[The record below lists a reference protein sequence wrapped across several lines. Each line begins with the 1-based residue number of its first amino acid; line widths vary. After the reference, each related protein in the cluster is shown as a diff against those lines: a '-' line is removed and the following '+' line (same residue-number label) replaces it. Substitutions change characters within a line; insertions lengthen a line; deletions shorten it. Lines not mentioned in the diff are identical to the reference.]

1 MSGGPSITLKS
12 QPIDGN
18 NTGNAAA
25 QQQQQ
30 ANANGAATAGASGAP
45 GSSVQAQTPGNAGAV
60 GGGSVPA
67 EGTRQNSLQRIQ
79 QRKQKVFNL
88 PVPQKLAKLSMYSA
102 CQSEGCRCTG
112 WKTPQE
118 NRHRDVESSYCP
130 EFNEECRNAS
140 CRHSLRMHI
149 AHLDNISSSS
159 MDELLGAII
168 DMENLFMSMQ
178 RVEDEDTKK
187 VYLYLFRLLRQCVLT
202 RQQAVIR
209 GPLGDPPFESPC
221 ITKAV
226 LSLVF
231 YKYNHLNPTE
241 LQTMTEVAKTFL
253 NFLNHYNFESPS
265 TRRGDLTHE
274 DASNYKIN
282 YTRWLVFCHVPA
294 FCNSL
299 RQFETSLVFGR
310 TLLRTVFQ
318 YMSQQL
324 KKKCISERD
333 RFPEDKRSIITQMPK
348 FLEALRAELLKD
360 DSPIWDPNYRP
371 PNSFVIQQRKRHQ
384 EVAPAAPGA
393 SVASIG
399 GAKRASVGEP
409 LHKRIKKEPT
419 DRCSSESLDD
429 LPPDVVMRA
438 MKSVSESKTTNKA
451 EILFPVNVS
460 RDENVK
466 AEEQKRAIEFHVV
479 GNSLT
484 KPVDKQTVLWLLGLQ
499 LVFAY
504 QLPEMPREYIS
515 QLVFDTK
522 HKTLALI
529 KENQPIG
536 GICFRPFPTQ
546 GFTEIVFCAVTM
558 SEQVKGYGTHL
569 MNHLKDYSIMRGIKH
584 LLTFADCDA
593 IGYFKKQGFSKDI
606 KLARPV
612 YAGYIKEYDSATLMH
627 CELHP
632 SIVNTQFI
640 AVIRNQS
647 EILKELIAQR
657 HNEVQKVRPGL
668 TCFKEGL
675 PSIPVE
681 SIPGLR
687 EIGWKP
693 QMRPARSARPL
704 EESSDPEKLA
714 TSFASVLQS
723 VRQHTTAWPFL
734 RPVTAAEVPDYYDH
748 IKYPMDLK
756 TMGERLKKGYYQT
769 RRLFMADMARIFSNC
784 RFYNSPDTEYYR
796 CANSLE
802 RYFQTKMRELGL
814 WDK

>member
-1 MSGGPSITLKS
+1 MSGGALITLKE
-12 QPIDGN
+12 D
-18 NTGNAAA
+18 
-25 QQQQQ
+25 
-30 ANANGAATAGASGAP
+30 ATEAGASSNGSGGNSNMAHNQQASGSGNVSGA
-45 GSSVQAQTPGNAGAV
+45 SSHNVNGGN
-60 GGGSVPA
+60 GGPP

-79 QRKQKVFNL
+79 LRKQKVFNL

-118 NRHRDVESSYCP
+118 NRHRDVESSSYCP
-130 EFNEECRNAS
+130 EFTEECRS
-140 CRHSLRMHI
+140 CRHALQNHI
-149 AHLDNISSSS
+149 AHLDGISGSQ
-159 MDELLGAII
+159 MNDLLGAII

-209 GPLGDPPFESPC
+209 GPLGDPPFETPC
-221 ITKAV
+221 IAKAV
-226 LSLVF
+226 SSFVF
-231 YKYNHLNPTE
+231 YKYNHLSQSE

-253 NFLNHYNFESPS
+253 NFLNHYNFEPPS
-265 TRRGDLTHE
+265 MRRSGLTHE
-274 DASNYKIN
+274 DASTYKIN

-299 RQFETSLVFGR
+299 RHFETSLVFGR
-310 TLLRTVFQ
+310 TLLRTIFK
-318 YMSQQL
+318 YMAEQL
-324 KKKCISERD
+324 RNKCTSERD
-333 RFPEDKRSIITQMPK
+333 RFPADKRSIITLMPK
-348 FLEALRAELLKD
+348 FLDALKSELLKD
-360 DSPIWDPNYRP
+360 DSPIWDQGFRLSPA
-371 PNSFVIQQRKRHQ
+371 FIIQQRKRLQ
-384 EVAPAAPGA
+384 ESNAGPATGSKRTSTGEPAH
-393 SVASIG
+393 
-399 GAKRASVGEP
+399 KRA
-409 LHKRIKKEPT
+409 KKETIDRAIGDGHFEDLT
-419 DRCSSESLDD
+419 DET
-429 LPPDVVMRA
+429 VVRA
-438 MKSVSESKTTNKA
+438 MKAISESKAINKS

-466 AEEQKRAIEFHVV
+466 AEEQQRAIEFHVV

-484 KPVDKQTVLWLLGLQ
+484 KQVDKQTIFWLIGLQ
-499 LVFAY
+499 AVFAY

-536 GICFRPFPTQ
+536 GICFRPFSSQ

-569 MNHLKDYSIMRGIKH
+569 MNHLKDYSIKHGIRH
-584 LLTFADCDA
+584 LLTYADCDA

-612 YAGYIKEYDSATLMH
+612 YAGFIKEYDGATLMH

-640 AVIRNQS
+640 SVIRKQS

-675 PSIPVE
+675 RSIPVE

-693 QMRPARSARPL
+693 QMRAQRTSRPL

-714 TSFASVLQS
+714 ASFTAILQS
-723 VRQHTTAWPFL
+723 LRQHQAAWPFL
-734 RPVTAAEVPDYYDH
+734 RPVPAAEVPDYYDH

-756 TMGERLKKGYYQT
+756 TMGERLKQGYYVT

-784 RFYNSPDTEYYR
+784 RFYNSPETEYYR

>member
-1 MSGGPSITLKS
+1 MSGGPAITLKS

-18 NTGNAAA
+18 NSNSGNAAA
-25 QQQQQ
+25 QQQQSGNNAAAAASSSSSSQ
-30 ANANGAATAGASGAP
+30 ASSGTVP
-45 GSSVQAQTPGNAGAV
+45 PAQ
-60 GGGSVPA
+60 
-67 EGTRQNSLQRIQ
+67 EGTRQSSLQRIQ

-88 PVPQKLAKLSMYSA
+88 PEAQKLAKLSMYSA
-102 CQSEGCRCTG
+102 CQFEGCRCTG

-130 EFNEECRNAS
+130 EPSEECRNAS
-140 CRHSLRMHI
+140 CRHPLRSHI
-149 AHLDNISSSS
+149 SHLTEISRTS
-159 MDELLGAII
+159 MDDLLGAII

-265 TRRGDLTHE
+265 ARRGDATLTHD
-274 DASNYKIN
+274 DASTYKIN

-318 YMSQQL
+318 NMSQQL

-360 DSPIWDPNYRP
+360 DSPIWDSTYRP
-371 PNSFVIQQRKRHQ
+371 PNSFVMQQRKRHQ
-384 EVAPAAPGA
+384 EVAPPATISAAGA
-393 SVASIG
+393 AATSSS
-399 GAKRASVGEP
+399 KRSTVGEP
-409 LHKRIKKEPT
+409 AHKRVKKEVAE
-419 DRCSSESLDD
+419 RVVSENLDD
-429 LPPDVVMRA
+429 LPTDVVMRA
-438 MKSVSESKTTNKA
+438 MKSVSESKTTNKS

-484 KPVDKQTVLWLLGLQ
+484 KSVDKQTILWLLGLQ

-558 SEQVKGYGTHL
+558 AEQVKGYGTHL
-569 MNHLKDYSIMRGIKH
+569 MNHLKDYSIQRGIKH

-657 HNEVQKVRPGL
+657 HNEVQKVRTGL

-693 QMRPARSARPL
+693 QMRPVRASRPL
-704 EESSDPEKLA
+704 EESTDPEKLA
-714 TSFASVLQS
+714 TQFASVLQS

>member
-30 ANANGAATAGASGAP
+30 GANGAASAGASGAGTAQNP
-45 GSSVQAQTPGNAGAV
+45 GHGGAAGGA
-60 GGGSVPA
+60 GSVPA

-79 QRKQKVFNL
+79 QRKLKVFNL

-140 CRHSLRMHI
+140 CRHSLKSHI

-209 GPLGDPPFESPC
+209 GPLGDPPFEAPC

-231 YKYNHLNPTE
+231 YKYHHLNTPE

-318 YMSQQL
+318 CMSQQL

-348 FLEALRAELLKD
+348 FLETLRAELLKD

-384 EVAPAAPGA
+384 EVATVPIGP

-399 GAKRASVGEP
+399 GTKRASVGEP
-409 LHKRIKKEPT
+409 LQKRIKKEPT
-419 DRCSSESLDD
+419 ERPSSENLDD
-429 LPPDVVMRA
+429 LPTDVVMHA

-536 GICFRPFPTQ
+536 GICFRPFPSQ

-569 MNHLKDYSIMRGIKH
+569 MNHLKDYSIQRGIKH

-693 QMRPARSARPL
+693 QMRPARSSRPL

>member
-1 MSGGPSITLKS
+1 
-12 QPIDGN
+12 
-18 NTGNAAA
+18 
-25 QQQQQ
+25 
-30 ANANGAATAGASGAP
+30 
-45 GSSVQAQTPGNAGAV
+45 
-60 GGGSVPA
+60 
-67 EGTRQNSLQRIQ
+67 
-79 QRKQKVFNL
+79 
-88 PVPQKLAKLSMYSA
+88 
-102 CQSEGCRCTG
+102 
-112 WKTPQE
+112 
-118 NRHRDVESSYCP
+118 
-130 EFNEECRNAS
+130 
-140 CRHSLRMHI
+140 
-149 AHLDNISSSS
+149 

-231 YKYNHLNPTE
+231 YKYNHLSPTE

-310 TLLRTVFQ
+310 TLLRTVYQ

-384 EVAPAAPGA
+384 EVTP
-393 SVASIG
+393 SVTGVSAVSLG
-399 GAKRASVGEP
+399 TSKRSSVGEP
-409 LHKRIKKEPT
+409 LHKRPKKESLERST
-419 DRCSSESLDD
+419 TSESVDD
-429 LPPDVVMRA
+429 LPIDVVMRA
-438 MKSVSESKTTNKA
+438 MKSVSESKTTNKS

-484 KPVDKQTVLWLLGLQ
+484 KPVDKQTELWLLGLQ

-536 GICFRPFPTQ
+536 GICFRPFPSQ

-569 MNHLKDYSIMRGIKH
+569 MNHLKDYSIQRGIKH

-693 QMRPARSARPL
+693 QVRPARSSRPL

-769 RRLFMADMARIFSNC
+769 RRLFMADMARIFLNC

-802 RYFQTKMRELGL
+802 RYYQTKMRELGL

>member
-30 ANANGAATAGASGAP
+30 GANGAASAGASGGTAGTAQNP
-45 GSSVQAQTPGNAGAV
+45 GHGGAAGGA
-60 GGGSVPA
+60 GSVPA

-79 QRKQKVFNL
+79 QRKLKVFNL

-140 CRHSLRMHI
+140 CRHSLKSHI

-209 GPLGDPPFESPC
+209 GPLGDPPFEAPC

-231 YKYNHLNPTE
+231 YKYHHLNTPE

-318 YMSQQL
+318 CMSQQL

-348 FLEALRAELLKD
+348 FLETLRAELLKD

-384 EVAPAAPGA
+384 EVATVPIGP

-399 GAKRASVGEP
+399 GTKRASVGEP
-409 LHKRIKKEPT
+409 LQKRIKKEPT
-419 DRCSSESLDD
+419 ERPSSENLDD
-429 LPPDVVMRA
+429 LPTDVVMHA

-536 GICFRPFPTQ
+536 GICFRPFPSQ

-569 MNHLKDYSIMRGIKH
+569 MNHLKDYSIQRGIKH

-693 QMRPARSARPL
+693 QMRPARSSRPL

>member
-1 MSGGPSITLKS
+1 MSGGPSITLKT

-30 ANANGAATAGASGAP
+30 SANGAAAAGASAAS
-45 GSSVQAQTPGNAGAV
+45 GSAQNPGNGGAV

-88 PVPQKLAKLSMYSA
+88 PVSQKLAKVSMYSA

-140 CRHSLRMHI
+140 CQHSLKMHI

-159 MDELLGAII
+159 MNELLGAII

-241 LQTMTEVAKTFL
+241 LQTMTEVGKTFL

-384 EVAPAAPGA
+384 EAVPVTPGP
-393 SVASIG
+393 SVTTIG
-399 GAKRASVGEP
+399 GAKRVSVGEP

-419 DRCSSESLDD
+419 DRSSSENSDD
-429 LPPDVVMRA
+429 LPTDVVMRA

-484 KPVDKQTVLWLLGLQ
+484 KPVDKQQMLWLLGLQ

-536 GICFRPFPTQ
+536 GICFRPFPSQ

-569 MNHLKDYSIMRGIKH
+569 MNHLKDYSIQRGIKH

-640 AVIRNQS
+640 AVIRFQS

-657 HNEVQKVRPGL
+657 HNEVQKVRLGL

-693 QMRPARSARPL
+693 QMRPARSSRPL

-756 TMGERLKKGYYQT
+756 TMGDRLKKGYYQT

>member
-1 MSGGPSITLKS
+1 MSGGSLITLKEES
-12 QPIDGN
+12 ID
-18 NTGNAAA
+18 GNAAA
-25 QQQQQ
+25 AAAGTNASVQQQSSASSQQ
-30 ANANGAATAGASGAP
+30 NGASGSGGT
-45 GSSVQAQTPGNAGAV
+45 GSAGA
-60 GGGSVPA
+60 PA

-88 PVPQKLAKLSMYSA
+88 PVAQKLAKLSMYSA
-102 CQSEGCRCTG
+102 CQAEGCRCTG

-130 EFNEECRNAS
+130 EFSEECRNTS
-140 CRHSLRMHI
+140 CRHSLQSHI
-149 AHLDNISSSS
+149 AHLDGISGSE
-159 MDELLGAII
+159 MNNLLGAII

-178 RVEDEDTKK
+178 RVDDEDTKK
-187 VYLYLFRLLRQCVLT
+187 VYLYLFRLLRQCVIT

-221 ITKAV
+221 IAKAV
-226 LSLVF
+226 YSFVF
-231 YKYNHLNPTE
+231 YKYNHLSPNE

-253 NFLNHYNFESPS
+253 NFLNHYNFEPPS
-265 TRRGDLTHE
+265 MRRADLKND
-274 DASNYKIN
+274 DASTYKIN

-299 RQFETSLVFGR
+299 RHFETSLVFGR

-318 YMSQQL
+318 YMAQQL

-333 RFPEDKRSIITQMPK
+333 RFPADKRSIITQMPK
-348 FLEALRAELLKD
+348 FLEALKGELLKD
-360 DSPIWDPNYRP
+360 DSPIWDQSYRP
-371 PNSFVIQQRKRHQ
+371 PTAFLLQQRKRQ
-384 EVAPAAPGA
+384 QDTAATGA
-393 SVASIG
+393 AGISNNIVLAA
-399 GAKRASVGEP
+399 AKRTSISGEP
-409 LHKRIKKEPT
+409 VHKRAKKEIIERSAGDT
-419 DRCSSESLDD
+419 TTYED
-429 LPPDVVMRA
+429 LSDETVLRA
-438 MKSVSESKTTNKA
+438 LKAISESKAINKT

-484 KPVDKQTVLWLLGLQ
+484 KPVDKQTILWLLGLQ
-499 LVFAY
+499 SVFSH

-529 KENQPIG
+529 KENMPIG
-536 GICFRPFPTQ
+536 GICFRPFPDQ
-546 GFTEIVFCAVTM
+546 QFTEIVFCAVTM

-569 MNHLKDYSIMRGIKH
+569 MNHLKDYSIQKNIQH
-584 LLTFADCDA
+584 LLTYADCDA

-612 YAGYIKEYDSATLMH
+612 YAGFIKEYDGATLMH
-627 CELHP
+627 CELHKN
-632 SIVNTQFI
+632 IVNTQFI
-640 AVIRNQS
+640 SVIRRQS

-693 QMRPARSARPL
+693 QMRAQRTARPL

-714 TSFASVLQS
+714 ASFAAVLQS
-723 VRQHTTAWPFL
+723 VRHHASAWPFL
-734 RPVTAAEVPDYYDH
+734 KPVTAAEVPDYYDH

-756 TMGERLKKGYYQT
+756 TMGERLKKGYYVT

-784 RFYNSPDTEYYR
+784 RFYNSPETEYYR
-796 CANSLE
+796 CANNLE

>member
-1 MSGGPSITLKS
+1 MSGGPAITLKS
-12 QPIDGN
+12 QPIDGSN
-18 NTGNAAA
+18 SNSGNAAG
-25 QQQQQ
+25 QQQQSGN
-30 ANANGAATAGASGAP
+30 NAAAASSSSSQ
-45 GSSVQAQTPGNAGAV
+45 GSGGTVPPAQ
-60 GGGSVPA
+60 

-88 PVPQKLAKLSMYSA
+88 PEAQKLAKLSMYSA
-102 CQSEGCRCTG
+102 CQAEGCRCTG

-130 EFNEECRNAS
+130 ELSEECRNAS
-140 CRHSLRMHI
+140 CRHPLRSHI
-149 AHLDNISSSS
+149 SHLTEISRTS
-159 MDELLGAII
+159 MDDLLGAII

-221 ITKAV
+221 ISKAV

-265 TRRGDLTHE
+265 VRRSDATLTHE
-274 DASNYKIN
+274 DASTYKIN

-360 DSPIWDPNYRP
+360 DSPIWDSSYRP
-371 PNSFVIQQRKRHQ
+371 PNSFVMQQRKRHQ
-384 EVAPAAPGA
+384 EVAPPATISSAGAASAP
-393 SVASIG
+393 SSS
-399 GAKRASVGEP
+399 KRSSVGEP
-409 LHKRIKKEPT
+409 AHKRAKKEPVE
-419 DRCSSESLDD
+419 RVPSENLDD
-429 LPPDVVMRA
+429 LPTDVVLRA

-484 KPVDKQTVLWLLGLQ
+484 KPVDKQTILWLLGLQ
-499 LVFAY
+499 LVFAH

-558 SEQVKGYGTHL
+558 AEQVKGYGTHL
-569 MNHLKDYSIMRGIKH
+569 MNHLKDYSIQRGIKH

-693 QMRPARSARPL
+693 QMRPVRASRPL
-704 EESSDPEKLA
+704 EESTDPEKLA
-714 TSFASVLQS
+714 NSFQSVLQS
-723 VRQHTTAWPFL
+723 VRQHATAWPFL

>member
-1 MSGGPSITLKS
+1 MSGGPAITLKS

-18 NTGNAAA
+18 NGNSGNAAA
-25 QQQQQ
+25 QQQQTANNAAAAASSSSSSQ
-30 ANANGAATAGASGAP
+30 ASSGTVP
-45 GSSVQAQTPGNAGAV
+45 PAQ
-60 GGGSVPA
+60 
-67 EGTRQNSLQRIQ
+67 EGTRQSSLQRIQ
-79 QRKQKVFNL
+79 LRKQKVFNL
-88 PVPQKLAKLSMYSA
+88 PEAQKLAKLSMYSA
-102 CQSEGCRCTG
+102 CQFEGCRCTG

-130 EFNEECRNAS
+130 EPTEECRNAS
-140 CRHSLRMHI
+140 CRHPLRSHI
-149 AHLDNISSSS
+149 SHLTEISRSS

-265 TRRGDLTHE
+265 ARRGDPTLTHE
-274 DASNYKIN
+274 DASTYKIN

-360 DSPIWDPNYRP
+360 DSPIWDSTYRP
-371 PNSFVIQQRKRHQ
+371 PNSFVVQQRKRHQ
-384 EVAPAAPGA
+384 EVAPPATISSAGAAAPSG
-393 SVASIG
+393 S
-399 GAKRASVGEP
+399 KRSSVGEP
-409 LHKRIKKEPT
+409 AHKRVKKEVAERVT
-419 DRCSSESLDD
+419 SENQDD
-429 LPPDVVMRA
+429 LPIEVVMRA
-438 MKSVSESKTTNKA
+438 MKSVAESKTSNKS
-451 EILFPVNVS
+451 EILFPINVS

-484 KPVDKQTVLWLLGLQ
+484 KPVDKQTILWLLGLQ

-558 SEQVKGYGTHL
+558 AEQVKGYGTHL
-569 MNHLKDYSIMRGIKH
+569 MNHLKDYSIQRGIKH

-657 HNEVQKVRPGL
+657 HNEVQKVRTGL

-693 QMRPARSARPL
+693 QMRPVRASRPL
-704 EESSDPEKLA
+704 EESTDPEKLA
-714 TSFASVLQS
+714 TQFASVLQS
-723 VRQHTTAWPFL
+723 VRQHTAAWPFL

-784 RFYNSPDTEYYR
+784 RFYNSPETEYYR